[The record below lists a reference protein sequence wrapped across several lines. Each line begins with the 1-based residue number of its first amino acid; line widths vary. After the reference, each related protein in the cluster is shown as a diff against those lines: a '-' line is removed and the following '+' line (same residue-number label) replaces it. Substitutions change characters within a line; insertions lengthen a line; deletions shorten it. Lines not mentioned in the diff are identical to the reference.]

1 MLLNDR
7 KEFNKSLMM
16 LFSAYG
22 KQPDLQIYDIWWNI
36 MEEFEMAD
44 VKKGFNQYVTNQK
57 YPPVPAAVLEYLPR
71 LKVMTAEE
79 AWAHIPKTQYES
91 AWVTSTMMQAFGVA
105 EDLLVSGDKI
115 GARIAFIKSYNNT
128 QETGN
133 WFYSQAYNV
142 PFEEKKQ
149 RRISDYKLLEEKRCL
164 PVSKEIDRLQIEN
177 TSESYQKN
185 INEKGLKKL
194 RLITNEMLNSS
205 QKAISQ
211 E

>member
-1 MLLNDR
+1 VLSNER
-7 KEFNKSLMM
+7 NEFNKSLMI

-22 KQPDLQIYDIWWNI
+22 KQPDPQVYDIWWSI
-36 MEEFEMAD
+36 MEEFEMVD

-91 AWVTSTMMQAFGVA
+91 AWVTSTMMQAFSVA
-105 EDLLVSGDKI
+105 EELLESGDKI

-128 QETGN
+128 PETGN
-133 WFYSQAYNV
+133 WFYSQAYDV
-142 PFEEKKQ
+142 PFEEQKQ
-149 RRISDYKLLEEKRCL
+149 RRIADYKLLEEKRCL
-164 PVSKEIDRLQIEN
+164 PVSAEIDRLAIES
-177 TSESYQKN
+177 TSENSQKQ
-185 INEKGLKKL
+185 INRKGLEKL
-194 RLITNEMLNSS
+194 RSITNEMLSS
-205 QKAISQ
+205 NQKDTSQ